1 MFCSHCQKELPEDA
15 RFCSVCGRQLSQNA
29 VGHAD
34 PSDLSRTS
42 EEAYSQ
48 QASEPEHTLEIGP
61 EEMVSQGLTEDDL
74 PVKEGHDTPNK
85 PKKRRFIKV
94 LVASLLILLLLIIVP
109 VLGYFT
115 FFPAKWILVIAGQYT
130 LKEKS
135 EALNALSSR
144 YEQQLLIP
152 YYEETT
158 KTGTRLDF
166 KADAD
171 LLTGLGL
178 DKATADFATQ
188 IINQLTLRYDNAHD
202 AGNKTRTDVL
212 GISYMNNPIITLDTF
227 VKDKSFGLSLPELT
241 DKRITG
247 QFADFPGLNESL
259 PGVFTEEQLTALSTY
274 NPWLKDEIY
283 QEMKASEFN
292 GDKILY
298 DYLMFAYKSISGKN
312 MSIKNGVEV
321 QVFEEASKYR
331 EVTLFLD
338 RSAQAEL
345 MDKIL
350 KKMETDNQLYDF
362 FDVYFKFLNNIV
374 AYSGNMS
381 FLGEDPNT
389 PLFDLAENKEALT
402 ETIQNYRA
410 ELSEE
415 DFPETLTLK
424 AYIKGR
430 EIALLKLAVP
440 LSPYGDKFE
449 LTIADKWEGGIYRNQ
464 ILINTVNDG
473 AKMDLRMNGEM
484 NFSNAAYPESIRLN
498 MDSLYELNG
507 ESMNMSVKFASD
519 EKSAGGSESDHTLS
533 LDVNISGLSASGPD
547 TASVSLLQQ
556 GQRTRNSKG
565 YVTTS
570 DYDLDINVSVPNYLP
585 NPLKLTISVESQ
597 AAYGET
603 VTVPDTSGQT
613 ILDIATATPSDYENL
628 VDEIQS
634 KLGFL
639 SLLLGGL

>member
-15 RFCSVCGRQLSQNA
+15 RFCSVCGRQLIENA
-29 VGHAD
+29 SSHAD
-34 PSDLSRTS
+34 PSDLSGTS
-42 EEAYSQ
+42 EAVYSQ

-61 EEMVSQGLTEDDL
+61 DGVVSQGLKEDSH
-74 PVKEGHDTPNK
+74 PVEELQATPNK
-85 PKKRRFIKV
+85 PKKKRFIKV
-94 LVASLLILLLLIIVP
+94 VGASLIVLLVLLSIP

-115 FFPAKWILVIAGQYT
+115 FFPAKWVLAIAGQHT

-178 DKATADFATQ
+178 DKATADFTAQ
-188 IINQLTLRYDNAHD
+188 MINQLTLRYDNAHD
-202 AGNKTRTDVL
+202 ARNKIRTDVL

-227 VKDKSFGLSLPELT
+227 VKDKSFGLSIPELT
-241 DKRITG
+241 EKRITG
-247 QFADFPGLNESL
+247 QFADLPALNEAL
-259 PGVFTEEQLTALSTY
+259 PGVFTEEQLTSFSAY
-274 NPWLKDEIY
+274 NPWLEDEIY

-298 DYLMFAYKSISGKN
+298 DYLMFAYKSIDGKN

-338 RSAQAEL
+338 RSAQAGL

-350 KKMETDNQLYDF
+350 KKMETDNELYDF
-362 FDVYFKFLNNIV
+362 FDVYSKFINTI
-374 AYSGNMS
+374 ASYSGNMS
-381 FLGEDPNT
+381 YLGEAQDT
-389 PLFDLAENKEALT
+389 PLFNWAENKEALT
-402 ETIQNYRA
+402 ESIRNYRA

-424 AYIKGR
+424 AYIRGR

-440 LSPYGDKFE
+440 LSPYGDAFQ
-449 LTIADKWEGGIYRNQ
+449 LTLADKWKGGIYRNQ

-484 NFSNAAYPESIRLN
+484 DFSNTAYPESIRLN
-498 MDSLYELNG
+498 IDSLYDING
-507 ESMNMSVKFASD
+507 ESTNISAKLAAD
-519 EKSAGGSESDHTLS
+519 EKSAGGSESDHTMS
-533 LDVNISGLSASGPD
+533 LDVTISGLSAGAPD

-556 GQRTRNSKG
+556 GTRTRNSKG
-565 YVTTS
+565 YVTSS
-570 DYDLDINVSVPNYLP
+570 DYDLDINVSVPNYLL

-597 AAYGET
+597 AAYGED
-603 VTVPDTSGQT
+603 VTLPDTSSQPL
-613 ILDIATATPSDYENL
+613 LDIATATSSDYEEL
-628 VDEIQS
+628 ADEIQS
-634 KLGFL
+634 QLGFL